1 MMQPTPSPSQADA
14 LHHILALRAE
24 SAAQRP
30 TEAELLE
37 RPKVVEVDRLDFR
50 FGPRQVLFDINL
62 DVRAGEIMVIMGG
75 SGSGK
80 TTLLRHLVGLMPP
93 QPGKVKLLGK
103 DLGSLKPAQLLDLK
117 RRIGVAFQFGAL
129 FSSMTVAEN
138 VKLPLREL
146 TDLEEKTMDIMANL
160 KLEVVNL
167 SGFGDLM
174 PSALSGGMVK
184 RASIARAIVMDPKL
198 LFLDEPS
205 SGLDPVVS
213 SALDDLIL
221 KLREAMDISVVVV
234 THDIESAFKI
244 ADRIT
249 VLDQGH
255 ILAVERV
262 EEIHNSANERV
273 QNLLHR
279 RSVEAEVD
287 PAEYLRRL
295 TGD

>member
-1 MMQPTPSPSQADA
+1 
-14 LHHILALRAE
+14 
-24 SAAQRP
+24 
-30 TEAELLE
+30 
-37 RPKVVEVDRLDFR
+37 
-50 FGPRQVLFDINL
+50 
-62 DVRAGEIMVIMGG
+62 
-75 SGSGK
+75 
-80 TTLLRHLVGLMPP
+80 MPP
-93 QPGKVKLLGK
+93 QPGKVKLLGR
-103 DLGSLKPAQLLDLK
+103 DLGSLKANALLDLK

-129 FSSMTVAEN
+129 FSSMSVAEN

-249 VLDQGH
+249 VLDQGR

-262 EEIHNSANERV
+262 EAIRNSTNERV
-273 QNLLHR
+273 QNLLNRHA
-279 RSVEAEVD
+279 VEAQVD
-287 PAEYLRRL
+287 PADYLRRL
-295 TGD
+295 TGG

>member
-1 MMQPTPSPSQADA
+1 MTAAFMPPADQTGPNRPSADDIA
-14 LHHILALRAE
+14 ARA
-24 SAAQRP
+24 
-30 TEAELLE
+30 
-37 RPKVVEVDRLDFR
+37 KVIEVDQLDFS
-50 FGPRQVLFDINL
+50 FGTRQVLFDINL
-62 DVRAGEIMVIMGG
+62 DVREGEIMVIMGG

-103 DLGSLKPAQLLDLK
+103 DMGALTRRQLLDLK

-129 FSSMTVAEN
+129 FSSLSVAEN

-146 TDLEEKTMDIMANL
+146 TDLEDRTMDIMANM
-160 KLEVVNL
+160 KLEVCNL
-167 SGFGDLM
+167 SGFGHLM
-174 PSALSGGMVK
+174 PADLSGGMMK

-198 LFLDEPS
+198 VFLDEPS

-221 KLREAMDISVVVV
+221 KLRDAMDISVVVV
-234 THDIESAFKI
+234 SHDVESAFKI

-249 VLDQGH
+249 ILDKGH
-255 ILAVERV
+255 ILVCDRVDAVR
-262 EEIHNSANERV
+262 NSSNERV

-279 RSVEAEVD
+279 RSEQIDVD
-287 PAEYLRRL
+287 PTEYLRRL
-295 TGD
+295 AGD

>member
-1 MMQPTPSPSQADA
+1 METAVEFN
-14 LHHILALRAE
+14 HHLKDLRAE
-24 SAAQRP
+24 STAWRP
-30 TEAELLE
+30 TEAELLA
-37 RPKVVEVDRLDFR
+37 RPKVVEVDHLDFF
-50 FGPRQVLFDINL
+50 FGPRQVLYDINL

-93 QPGKVKLLGK
+93 QANKVKLLDR
-103 DLGSLKPAQLLDLK
+103 DLGSLKPGELLDLK

-129 FSSMTVAEN
+129 FSSMSVAEN

-234 THDIESAFKI
+234 THDVESAFKI

-249 VLDQGH
+249 ILDQGR
-255 ILAVERV
+255 ILATERV
-262 EEIHNSANERV
+262 EAIRNSTNERV
-273 QNLLHR
+273 QNLLNR

-287 PAEYLRRL
+287 ATEYLKRL
-295 TGD
+295 TGEA

>member
-1 MMQPTPSPSQADA
+1 MQAEIDYAQ
-14 LHHILALRAE
+14 HIAALRAQ
-24 SAAQRP
+24 SPATRP
-30 TEAELLE
+30 TEAELKV
-37 RPKVVEVDRLDFR
+37 RSRVVEVDRLDFS
-50 FGPRQVLFDINL
+50 FGPRQVLFDISL
-62 DVRAGEIMVIMGG
+62 DVREGEIMVIMGG

-117 RRIGVAFQFGAL
+117 RKIGVAFQFGAL

-146 TDLEEKTMDIMANL
+146 TDLEETTMDIMANL

-167 SGFGDLM
+167 SGFGALM
-174 PSALSGGMVK
+174 PAALSGGMVK
-184 RASIARAIVMDPKL
+184 RASIARAIVMDPRL

-234 THDIESAFKI
+234 SHDIDSAFKI

-255 ILAVERV
+255 ILAIERV
-262 EEIHNSANERV
+262 ENIHNCGNERV
-273 QNLLHR
+273 RNLLNR
-279 RSVEAEVD
+279 RSVEPEVD
-287 PAEYLRRL
+287 PAEYLARL
-295 TGD
+295 TGG

>member
-1 MMQPTPSPSQADA
+1 METAA
-14 LHHILALRAE
+14 EFNHHLKDLRAE
-24 SAAQRP
+24 SHAARP
-30 TEAELLE
+30 SEEELLA
-37 RPKVVEVDRLDFR
+37 RPKVVEVNHLDFF
-50 FGPRQVLFDINL
+50 FGPRQVLFDIDL
-62 DVRAGEIMVIMGG
+62 HVRAGEIMVIMGG

-93 QPGKVKLLGK
+93 QPGKIKLLDK
-103 DLGSLKPAQLLDLK
+103 DMGALKPGELLDLK
-117 RRIGVAFQFGAL
+117 RKIGVAFQFGAL
-129 FSSMTVAEN
+129 FSSMNVAEN

-167 SGFGDLM
+167 SGFGELM
-174 PSALSGGMVK
+174 PAALSGGMVK

-234 THDIESAFKI
+234 SHDVESAFKI

-249 VLDQGH
+249 ILDQGH
-255 ILAVERV
+255 ILATARV
-262 EEIHNSANERV
+262 EEIRNSTNERV
-273 QNLLHR
+273 QNLLNR
-279 RSVEAEVD
+279 RSIEAEVD
-287 PAEYLRRL
+287 PTEYLRRL

>member
-1 MMQPTPSPSQADA
+1 MAHATHLEVTDRWKPTQEE
-14 LHHILALRAE
+14 LAK
-24 SAAQRP
+24 
-30 TEAELLE
+30 
-37 RPKVVEVDRLDFR
+37 RPKTVEVDHLDF
-50 FGPRQVLFDINL
+50 FYGTRQVLHDISL

-93 QPGKVKLLGK
+93 VPGKVKLLGK
-103 DLGSLKPAQLLDLK
+103 DLGGLNATQTLDLR

-129 FSSMTVAEN
+129 FSSMSVAEN

-146 TDLEEKTMDIMANL
+146 TDLEERTMDIMANM

-167 SGFGDLM
+167 SGFGNLM
-174 PSALSGGMVK
+174 PAALSGGMVK

-234 THDIESAFKI
+234 THDIDSAFKI
-244 ADRIT
+244 GDRIT
-249 VLDQGH
+249 ILDQGH
-255 ILAVERV
+255 ILASEPVEAIRSST
-262 EEIHNSANERV
+262 NARV
-273 QNLLHR
+273 QNLLNR

-287 PAEYLRRL
+287 PTEYLRRL
-295 TGD
+295 AGD

>member
-1 MMQPTPSPSQADA
+1 MTASSIPLAHRPSADDIA
-14 LHHILALRAE
+14 ARA
-24 SAAQRP
+24 R
-30 TEAELLE
+30 
-37 RPKVVEVDRLDFR
+37 VIEVDRLDFS
-50 FGPRQVLFDINL
+50 FGARQVLYDINL
-62 DVRAGEIMVIMGG
+62 DVREGEIMVIMGG

-103 DLGSLKPAQLLDLK
+103 DMGALTRRQLLDLK

-129 FSSMTVAEN
+129 FSSLSVAEN

-146 TDLEEKTMDIMANL
+146 TDLEERTMDIMANM
-160 KLEVVNL
+160 KLEVCNL
-167 SGFGDLM
+167 SGFGHLM
-174 PSALSGGMVK
+174 PADLSGGMMK

-198 LFLDEPS
+198 VFLDEPS

-221 KLREAMDISVVVV
+221 KLRDAMDISVVVV
-234 THDIESAFKI
+234 SHDVESAFKI

-249 VLDQGH
+249 ILDKGH
-255 ILAVERV
+255 ILISDRVDAVR
-262 EEIHNSANERV
+262 NSTNERV

-279 RSVEAEVD
+279 RSEQIDVD
-287 PAEYLRRL
+287 PTEYLRRL
-295 TGD
+295 AGD

>member
-1 MMQPTPSPSQADA
+1 METNAEFN
-14 LHHILALRAE
+14 HHLNDLRAE
-24 SAAQRP
+24 SHVTRP
-30 TEAELLE
+30 TEEELSA
-37 RPKVVEVDRLDFR
+37 RPKVVEVDHLDFF

-62 DVRAGEIMVIMGG
+62 HVRAGEIMVIMGG

-93 QPGKVKLLGK
+93 QPNKVKLLDR
-103 DLGSLKPAQLLDLK
+103 DLGSLKAGELLDLK

-234 THDIESAFKI
+234 THDTESAFKI

-249 VLDQGH
+249 ILDQGH
-255 ILAVERV
+255 ILATERV
-262 EEIHNSANERV
+262 EQIRNSSNERV
-273 QNLLHR
+273 QNLLNR
-279 RSVEAEVD
+279 RAVEQEVD
-287 PAEYLRRL
+287 AAEYLRRL
-295 TGD
+295 TGEK

>member
-1 MMQPTPSPSQADA
+1 MMETAAELNQHTQ
-14 LHHILALRAE
+14 ALRAE
-24 SAAQRP
+24 SHAWRP
-30 TEAELLE
+30 TEAELLA
-37 RPKVVEVDRLDFR
+37 RPKVVAVDRLDFF

-93 QPGKVKLLGK
+93 QPGKVKLLDK
-103 DLGSLKPAQLLDLK
+103 DMGALKPGELLDLK

-129 FSSMTVAEN
+129 FSSMSVAEN

-234 THDIESAFKI
+234 THDVESAFKI

-249 VLDQGH
+249 ILDQGH
-255 ILAVERV
+255 ILATERV
-262 EEIHNSANERV
+262 EAIRNSTNERV
-273 QNLLHR
+273 QNLLNR
-279 RSVEAEVD
+279 RSVETEVD
-287 PAEYLRRL
+287 ATEYLRRL
-295 TGD
+295 TGGD

>member
-1 MMQPTPSPSQADA
+1 MA
-14 LHHILALRAE
+14 
-24 SAAQRP
+24 
-30 TEAELLE
+30 
-37 RPKVVEVDRLDFR
+37 RPKVVEVDRLDFS
-50 FGPRQVLFDINL
+50 FGSRQVLYDINL

-93 QPGKVKLLGK
+93 QPGKVKLLDK
-103 DLGSLKPAQLLDLK
+103 DMGALKPNQLLDLK
-117 RRIGVAFQFGAL
+117 RKIGVAFQFGAL

-146 TDLEEKTMDIMANL
+146 TKLEEKTMDIMANL

-167 SGFGDLM
+167 SGFGELM
-174 PSALSGGMVK
+174 PAALSGGMVK

-234 THDIESAFKI
+234 SHDIDSAFKI

-255 ILAVERV
+255 ILASARV
-262 EEIHNSANERV
+262 EEIRSSTNERV
-273 QNLLHR
+273 QNLLNR
-279 RSVEAEVD
+279 RSVEKEVD